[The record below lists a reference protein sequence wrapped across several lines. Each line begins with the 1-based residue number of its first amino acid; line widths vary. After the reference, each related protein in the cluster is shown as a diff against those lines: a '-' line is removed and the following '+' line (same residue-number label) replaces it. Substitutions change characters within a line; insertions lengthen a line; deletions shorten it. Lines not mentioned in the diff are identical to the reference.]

1 MSYISSINYIVYLV
15 KSLKMCQ
22 NTTQIE
28 RAVLHSMGIHI
39 YTSNI
44 VIHRSHVVPT
54 PKKFSSLLYTTIAI
68 FEFNSIKSI
77 VLRLFHVKIL
87 FK

>member
-1 MSYISSINYIVYLV
+1 
-15 KSLKMCQ
+15 MCQ

-54 PKKFSSLLYTTIAI
+54 PKNLVAYFIQQ
-68 FEFNSIKSI
+68 
-77 VLRLFHVKIL
+77 LRYSNLIL
-87 FK
+87 

>member
-1 MSYISSINYIVYLV
+1 
-15 KSLKMCQ
+15 MCQ

-54 PKKFSSLLYTTIAI
+54 PKKFSSFSSLLYTTIAI

>member
-1 MSYISSINYIVYLV
+1 
-15 KSLKMCQ
+15 MCQ

-28 RAVLHSMGIHI
+28 RAVLHSVGIHI

-44 VIHRSHVVPT
+44 LVVIHRSHVVPT